1 MRILWIWIQNTVSQN
16 EKWYNLPVSD
26 VDRVDRNRILEG
38 EVEVVIIST
47 RVALCVAEGVNVS
60 IITVTMRKKKTYCKN
75 PDFRSV
81 PASSFLTRFG
91 IHLL

>member
-1 MRILWIWIQNTVSQN
+1 MDPDTKHCVSQN
-16 EKWYNLPVSD
+16 GEWYKLPVPD

-60 IITVTMRKKKTYCKN
+60 IITVTMRKKKTYCNN
-75 PDFRSV
+75 PDFCSV
-81 PASSFLTRFG
+81 PASSFLAGFD